1 MFLRGGL
8 SVEHRSVAS
17 SNSIV
22 TDYHYAAF
30 AGHTLSLEIPQRNLQ
45 AHRWHA
51 FPLCFPQLSKQ

>member
-30 AGHTLSLEIPQRNLQ
+30 AEHTLSLPRFLRETFKLVDGM
-45 AHRWHA
+45 
-51 FPLCFPQLSKQ
+51 LSPCACLN